1 MEAASG
7 EQLRKVL
14 PLVLYYLERAP
25 DAWPADAFVGRSLMD
40 PALARELAKESRSAS
55 GELPL
60 LALPEALEE
69 ELQAALRSAAARG
82 ATAKLA
88 SVLAC
93 VRHDCRAAAHEYA
106 AAYARAARGAHAQ
119 AMHDM
124 ARSLR
129 EPPLGDLSDE
139 VVEDAAAGLAAWCR
153 VPDAVTALGERFA
166 DERSAAD
173 AWRAFA
179 RAFAATSGMPSRIR
193 FARRDAVL
201 DAARRCAA
209 LLAGPS
215 WGPPPE
221 EDEELTEL
229 AEQDRGTWR
238 DRLVDMV
245 QGAPE

>member
-14 PLVLYYLERAP
+14 LLALRHLESAP
-25 DAWPADAFVGRSLMD
+25 DAWPADAVVGRSLMH
-40 PALARELAKESRSAS
+40 PELAVALAEESHNVS
-55 GELPL
+55 GDLPL
-60 LALPEALEE
+60 LALPEALDA
-69 ELQAALRSAAARG
+69 ELEAALRSAAARG
-82 ATAKLA
+82 EAAKLA
-88 SVLAC
+88 SALAC
-93 VRHDCRAAAHEYA
+93 ASHAYRKAVEKEYA
-106 AAYARAARGAHAQ
+106 TADVLAARGAHAQ

-129 EPPLGDLSDE
+129 ESGGLYE
-139 VVEDAAAGLAAWCR
+139 VVEYVAAGLAAWCR
-153 VPDAVTALGERFA
+153 VPDAAAALDGRFA

-193 FARRDAVL
+193 FARL
-201 DAARRCAA
+201 DVTLSSARRCAA

-215 WGPPPE
+215 REPPPE
-221 EDEELTEL
+221 EDDELTEL

-238 DRLVDMV
+238 AQLVEMV
-245 QGAPE
+245 QGAPA